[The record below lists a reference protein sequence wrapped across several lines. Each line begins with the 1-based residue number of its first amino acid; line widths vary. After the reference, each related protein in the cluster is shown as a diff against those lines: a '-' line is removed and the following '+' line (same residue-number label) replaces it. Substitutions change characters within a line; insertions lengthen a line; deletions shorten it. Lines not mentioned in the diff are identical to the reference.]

1 MRRPDPMLVAGIGLA
16 TFVLLLS
23 FIGPLLWPVDPFALG
38 PHSVLSRPSLA
49 HPAGTD
55 DLGRDS
61 LARLI
66 SGGATT
72 LTVAI
77 PSAIIAFLAAC
88 FYGFAAALGP
98 AWLDRLLMRLL
109 DAILA
114 LPSLVVLI
122 FFAALTRLDAAH
134 LAALLGLVSAP
145 SLARLIRNEALA
157 QRERDFILAARQLG
171 ASPFYI
177 ARVHLLRVMAPI
189 LVVNATFLVGDT
201 ILALSALSFLGLGV
215 QPPHTS
221 WGGLLESGL
230 TVAPLGAWWLIVPPG
245 GMIFLA
251 MLAASLTGRG
261 LLARAGDR
269 L

>member
-98 AWLDRLLMRLL
+98 AWLDRLLACSVEIADAKALL
-109 DAILA
+109 DAGTISDA
-114 LPSLVVLI
+114 LVANP
-122 FFAALTRLDAAH
+122 
-134 LAALLGLVSAP
+134 
-145 SLARLIRNEALA
+145 ARR
-157 QRERDFILAARQLG
+157 
-171 ASPFYI
+171 AS
-177 ARVHLLRVMAPI
+177 
-189 LVVNATFLVGDT
+189 
-201 ILALSALSFLGLGV
+201 
-215 QPPHTS
+215 
-221 WGGLLESGL
+221 
-230 TVAPLGAWWLIVPPG
+230 
-245 GMIFLA
+245 
-251 MLAASLTGRG
+251 
-261 LLARAGDR
+261 
-269 L
+269 